1 MPFGLCNT
9 PATFQCAMNDIFRDM
24 IGKVMHIYID
34 DIMIY
39 TTTFDKHMQVLEEIL
54 KRIRSHSMFLKPKK
68 CFIAV
73 EELQLLSHIINHE
86 GIKMDPA
93 KVSAVQEYPAPESKT
108 EVHAFMGLVGYYCH
122 YIPGCSKI
130 TEPINRTLKKDIP
143 FSWMDEAQNAFE
155 TLKRILTEAPILAC
169 PDFTKPFRLH
179 TDASKNGLGAI
190 LMQDFETDKKDKKG
204 KPVIKEKV
212 ISYAS

>member
-1 MPFGLCNT
+1 
-9 PATFQCAMNDIFRDM
+9 M
-24 IGKVMHIYID
+24 IRKVMHIYID

-39 TTTFDKHMQVLEEIL
+39 TTTFNEHMQVLEEIL
-54 KRIRSHSMFLKPKK
+54 KRIRSHGMFLKPKK

-73 EELQLLSHIINHE
+73 EELQLLGHIINHE

-93 KVSAVQEYPAPESKT
+93 KVSIVQEYPAPESKT
-108 EVHAFMGLVGYYCH
+108 EVRAFMGLVGYYCH
-122 YIPGCSKI
+122 YIPGCSEI
-130 TEPINRTLKKDIP
+130 AEPINRTLKKDIP
-143 FSWMDEAQNAFE
+143 FSWTDEAQNAFE
-155 TLKRILTEAPILAC
+155 TLNRILTEAPILAR

-190 LMQDFETDKKDKKG
+190 LTQDFETDKKDKKG
-204 KPVIKEKV
+204 RPIIKEKV